1 MDVRRNSPGQG
12 RNMNKNESVSYFD
25 HAPTSI
31 SILKEVLAGLS
42 KSQKSLPPKLLYDK
56 RGSEIFEKICL
67 LKEYYPTRAETEILK
82 TFSSEI
88 AQMIG
93 QDSLIVEPGSGA
105 GDKIRYLL
113 PHLIHP
119 KAYVPIEISKDILLR
134 MTDELHH
141 EFPQLKVVPVCADFN
156 QELDLPISLN
166 SNNIKRVVFFP
177 GSTIGNLEPLE
188 ALHFL
193 KKIGK
198 LVGPGGG
205 LVIGVDLK
213 KDPEIFKMAYDD
225 PHGVTSDFN
234 LNLLERLNREVAADF
249 DINNFT
255 HEAVYDEGQGKIE
268 MHLVSKISQLVRVN
282 QTVFRFQQGETI
294 HTESS
299 YKYSVEEFVE
309 LCAKARFSIK
319 KCWKD
324 SQNLFCVYYFSWH

>member
-1 MDVRRNSPGQG
+1 LDRN
-12 RNMNKNESVSYFD
+12 
-25 HAPTSI
+25 A
-31 SILKEVLAGLS
+31 
-42 KSQKSLPPKLLYDK
+42 
-56 RGSEIFEKICL
+56 
-67 LKEYYPTRAETEILK
+67 
-82 TFSSEI
+82 
-88 AQMIG
+88 
-93 QDSLIVEPGSGA
+93 LIIEPGSGA

-113 PHLIHP
+113 PHLIRP
-119 KAYVPIEISKDILLR
+119 KSLRSQSKFRKTFLLR
-134 MTDELHH
+134 MTDELHQ

-156 QELDLPISLN
+156 PDTGICQMVLSAGN
-166 SNNIKRVVFFP
+166 CKKVVFFP

-213 KDPEIFKMAYDD
+213 KDPAIFKIAYDD

-249 DINNFT
+249 DINNFS

-299 YKYSVEEFVE
+299 YKYSVDEFIE
-309 LCAKARFSIK
+309 LCGKARFRIK